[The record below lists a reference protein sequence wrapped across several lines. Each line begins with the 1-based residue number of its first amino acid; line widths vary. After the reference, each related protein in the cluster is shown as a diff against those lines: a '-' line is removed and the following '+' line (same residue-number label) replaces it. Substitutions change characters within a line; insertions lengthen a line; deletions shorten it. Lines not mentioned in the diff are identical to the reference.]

1 MLTQEVRNP
10 RAGAYNLSLHACGGG
25 SPEDYRN
32 LLLKH
37 FTCRLV
43 LFGYRNLAKDPR
55 SGMREYASVPLRPDF
70 HDGKAGGYTRFE
82 LTRALR
88 SQDGGAAEIEMG
100 VGVAIVLAKTSP
112 GDLVVKAGQ
121 RAFLRIDDVD
131 IRFVPRPRNDEVQ
144 V

>member
-1 MLTQEVRNP
+1 MRNP
-10 RAGAYNLSLHACGGG
+10 RAGTYTLAVHACGGG
-25 SPEDYRN
+25 SPEDYRS
-32 LLLKH
+32 LLKH

-55 SGMREYASVPLRPDF
+55 SGMREYASLLLQPPF
-70 HDGKAGGYTRFE
+70 HGGKAGGYARFE

-100 VGVAIVLAKTSP
+100 VGMAVVLEKTSP
-112 GDLVVKAGQ
+112 GDLVVTAGQ
-121 RAFLRIDDVD
+121 RAFIRIDNVE
-131 IRFVPRPRNDEVQ
+131 IRFVPRPRNDDVQ